1 MPASRN
7 VRPVHVLRTVLAIAV
22 ILPGLLAGV
31 WTLLATR
38 DRRRALDRAIGLWG
52 DWGCRAAGITLDVE
66 GAHHLEDSRPAV
78 FVINHQS
85 GIDPILVC
93 ALLRR
98 GFVGVAK
105 MEIRRNP
112 LLGPAFA
119 FAGTVF
125 VDRGDAPRAVAAL
138 ETAAETLRA
147 GLSVAV
153 APEGTRSP
161 GHRVGPFKKGAFRL
175 AMAAG
180 VPIVPIVILNSADV
194 LPRRHWVMTPA
205 VVRVTVHAPIA
216 TSEWRLGDL
225 ELRMEEVRRLYVE
238 ALEEGRSPSNAPP

>member
-1 MPASRN
+1 MARE
-7 VRPVHVLRTVLAIAV
+7 VRPVHVLRTFLTLVV
-22 ILPGLLAGV
+22 ILPGLLAGA

-38 DRRRALDRAIGLWG
+38 NRRRALDRAIDLWG
-52 DWGCRAAGITLDVE
+52 TWGCRAAGITLRVD
-66 GAHHLEDSRPAV
+66 GAERLERVRPAV

-93 ALLRR
+93 ALLRH

-105 MEIRRNP
+105 AEIRRNP

-125 VDRGDAPRAVAAL
+125 VDRTHTPRALAAL
-138 ETAAETLRA
+138 ETAAATLR
-147 GLSVAV
+147 GGISVAV

-161 GHRVGPFKKGAFRL
+161 GHAVGSFKKGAFRL

-180 VPIVPIVILNSADV
+180 VPIVPVVILNSADV
-194 LPRRHWVMTPA
+194 LPRRHWIMTPA
-205 VVRVTVHAPIA
+205 TVRVAVQPPVPT
-216 TSEWRLGDL
+216 TDWRLETLDDHIAA
-225 ELRMEEVRRLYVE
+225 VRRIF
-238 ALEEGRSPSNAPP
+238 LETLPPPRPEPAGVS

>member
-1 MPASRN
+1 MSRK
-7 VRPVHVLRTVLAIAV
+7 VRPVHVLRTLLALLV
-22 ILPGLLAGV
+22 IVPGLLAGA

-52 DWGCRAAGITLDVE
+52 DWGCRAAGIMLEVE
-66 GAHHLEDSRPAV
+66 GAEHLEEARPAV

-105 MEIRRNP
+105 TEIRRNP

-119 FAGTVF
+119 FAETVF
-125 VDRGDAPRAVAAL
+125 VDRGDTPRAVAAL
-138 ETAAETLRA
+138 ETAAETLRD

-161 GHRVGPFKKGAFRL
+161 GHVVGPFKKGAFRL
-175 AMAAG
+175 AMAAR
-180 VPIVPIVILNSADV
+180 VPVVPIVILNSADV

-205 VVRVTVHAPIA
+205 EVRVIVHAPIPTA
-216 TSEWRLGDL
+216 QWRLDDL
-225 ELRMEEVRRLYVE
+225 EGHIEDVRRIYVE
-238 ALEEGRSPSNAPP
+238 ALEATPERATPR